1 MWWLSG
7 DVVAQL
13 RSLWLIGD
21 EMAQWGCG
29 GLLEVWWLS
38 GDRGG
43 SVDIVEAH
51 WRCGR
56 CSGSLKMWWLIGD
69 GLVHWSCSGSLEM
82 WWLSQSSSQTA
93 LASVPVSNLANL
105 VVLLNN
111 FLTKNI
117 SLMITKNNHML
128 YNKTAVKIV
137 PQYCTKLNDKNE
149 AVRMSEK
156 CL

>member
-1 MWWLSG
+1 MAHWKCGGSVGMWWLSG

-21 EMAQWGCG
+21 EMAHWRCG

-43 SVDIVEAH
+43 SVDIVVAH

-82 WWLSQSSSQTA
+82 GWLSQSSSDCSSIGPSFEFSQ
-93 LASVPVSNLANL
+93 SCG
-105 VVLLNN
+105 
-111 FLTKNI
+111 
-117 SLMITKNNHML
+117 ITKQFF
-128 YNKTAVKIV
+128 NKKHL
-137 PQYCTKLNDKNE
+137 PDDYKK
-149 AVRMSEK
+149 
-156 CL
+156 

>member
-105 VVLLNN
+105 VVLLNKKH
-111 FLTKNI
+111 LPDDYK
-117 SLMITKNNHML
+117 K
-128 YNKTAVKIV
+128 
-137 PQYCTKLNDKNE
+137 
-149 AVRMSEK
+149 
-156 CL
+156 